1 MHPLPKMRGEFQ
13 QPVRPNLRGSAW
25 IPPQLDGQVCSTG
38 FCVLRPSSKT
48 TTGFIYAVIRSD
60 WFVSELMKH
69 VRGAQYPA
77 VSDKDVF
84 GVQIPLP
91 PLSIQQEFSRQL
103 DAVRSI
109 QSQQSMA
116 NTKAQATFDALLSQ
130 AFS

>member
-1 MHPLPKMRGEFQ
+1 
-13 QPVRPNLRGSAW
+13 
-25 IPPQLDGQVCSTG
+25 
-38 FCVLRPSSKT
+38 
-48 TTGFIYAVIRSD
+48 
-60 WFVSELMKH
+60 